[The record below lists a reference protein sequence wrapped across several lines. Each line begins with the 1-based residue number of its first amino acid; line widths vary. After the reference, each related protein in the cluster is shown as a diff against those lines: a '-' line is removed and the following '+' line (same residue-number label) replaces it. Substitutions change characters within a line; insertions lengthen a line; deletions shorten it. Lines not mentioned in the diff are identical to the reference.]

1 MTKEALKEILIFKKV
16 VIVLNSEI
24 RPKFHPK
31 IEKNKWKKDTVERE
45 RKGWCL
51 TKGIDTIPI

>member
-16 VIVLNSEI
+16 VIVLNSEV

-31 IEKNKWKKDTVERE
+31 IEKKNGKK
-45 RKGWCL
+45 
-51 TKGIDTIPI
+51 IQ